1 MAQVPSGTRFIGI
14 ATSVDLVERKSAVLN
29 KETQPYTIEDIVLSV
44 PAGPAGPQGVQG
56 PAGPIG
62 PVGPA
67 GLNWQGSWVSGT
79 SYVADDAVGYNG
91 ASWFCILATSGTT
104 TPNLDTTHWAL
115 LASQGAQGIQGV
127 QGPAGAQGPAGNPAT
142 QTLQQTVDLGN
153 TVTTTNYQSFITSG
167 AFAITNLIT
176 NDESFLAADKLSF
189 GKAAG
194 VNSLELIPS
203 SSLSGSRIIEFP
215 NNSGTVAL
223 LSDIP
228 STAPT
233 LQNVTD
239 SGNTITF
246 GGYET
251 ILAAGAVSVGTIGF
265 GSTLLNPDYVQFN
278 NGTNYI
284 NLGLPNT
291 LTGSRSI
298 KFPDAAGTIA
308 LTSDVTLQKA
318 VTGGNNFVSGVS
330 KITLTAIVA
339 VENTSLLTKSTLE
352 HNKLSFTSNAS
363 GLKTTNLRQSLTP
376 TVNRTIYLP
385 DADGTIALTSDL
397 SLQNAFD
404 AGRTMTTDNFTIGV
418 FDAASGLSVKNTSSS
433 DEIVVETTKVTFT
446 KNSSGLKTT
455 NLRQAVT
462 PTANRTITLPDA
474 DGTIALQTA
483 ASGSFVSQDG
493 KTVTVVN
500 GIITSI
506 VS

>member
-1 MAQVPSGTRFIGI
+1 MAQQVPSGTRFIGI

-29 KETQPYTIEDIVLSV
+29 RETQPYTIEDIVISV
-44 PAGPAGPQGVQG
+44 PVGPAGPQGVQG

-67 GLNWQGSWVSGT
+67 GLNWQGAWVSGT
-79 SYVADDAVGYNG
+79 SYVSDDAVGYNG

-127 QGPAGAQGPAGNPAT
+127 QGATGPQGPAGNPAT
-142 QTLQQTVDLGN
+142 QTLQQTINLGN
-153 TVTTTNYQSFITSG
+153 TVTTTSYQSMITS
-167 AFAITNLIT
+167 ASFSIANLIT
-176 NDESFLAADKLSF
+176 NDESFLTADKLSF

-203 SSLSGSRIIEFP
+203 SSLSGSKVIEFP
-215 NNSGTVAL
+215 NNSGIVAL

-228 STAPT
+228 SGVPT
-233 LQNVTD
+233 LQSVTD
-239 SGNTITF
+239 SGNTITAS
-246 GGYET
+246 GYET
-251 ILAAGAVSVGTIGF
+251 IITAGSIAVGTVGF
-265 GSTLLNPDYVQFN
+265 GYTLLNPDYFQLN

-284 NLGLPNT
+284 NLNLPDV
-291 LTGSRSI
+291 LTGNRTI

-308 LTSDVTLQKA
+308 LTSDISLQK
-318 VTGGNNFVSGVS
+318 
-330 KITLTAIVA
+330 
-339 VENTSLLTKSTLE
+339 
-352 HNKLSFTSNAS
+352 
-363 GLKTTNLRQSLTP
+363 
-376 TVNRTIYLP
+376 
-385 DADGTIALTSDL
+385 
-397 SLQNAFD
+397 AFD

-433 DEIVVETTKVTFT
+433 DEIVVETTKITLT

>member
-1 MAQVPSGTRFIGI
+1 MAQQVPSGTRFIGI
-14 ATSVDLVERKSAVLN
+14 ATSVDLVERKSSVLN
-29 KETQPYTIEDIVLSV
+29 KQTEPYTIEDIILSV

-67 GLNWQGSWVSGT
+67 GLNWQGAWVSGT

-127 QGPAGAQGPAGNPAT
+127 QGATGPQGPAGNPAT

-153 TVTTTNYQSFITSG
+153 TITAS
-167 AFAITNLIT
+167 
-176 NDESFLAADKLSF
+176 
-189 GKAAG
+189 
-194 VNSLELIPS
+194 
-203 SSLSGSRIIEFP
+203 
-215 NNSGTVAL
+215 
-223 LSDIP
+223 
-228 STAPT
+228 
-233 LQNVTD
+233 
-239 SGNTITF
+239 
-246 GGYET
+246 GYET
-251 ILAAGAVSVGTIGF
+251 IITAGSIAVGTVGF
-265 GSTLLNPDYVQFN
+265 GYTLLNPDYFQLN
-278 NGTNYI
+278 NGSNYI
-284 NLGLPNT
+284 NLNLPDV
-291 LTGSRSI
+291 LTGNRTI

-318 VTGGNNFVSGVS
+318 VTGGNNFVSGFS
-330 KITLTAIVA
+330 KITLTGIIT

-352 HNKLSFTSNAS
+352 HNKLSFTSNVS

-385 DADGTIALTSDL
+385 DADGTIALTSDI
-397 SLQNAFD
+397 SLQKAFD

-433 DEIVVETTKVTFT
+433 DEIVVETTKITLT

-474 DGTIALQTA
+474 DGTISLQNYKSYVALISQSGTSAPTATVVFNDTA
-483 ASGSFVSQDG
+483 ATFTWSYDDVGSYFVTCSSPILLSG
-493 KTVTVVN
+493 KTVVFVTTQGNAGNGQNKIFGGTRTNDSNVSLNTSSN
-500 GIITSI
+500 GILDLNLEIRI
-506 VS
+506 YA

>member
-14 ATSVDLVERKSAVLN
+14 ATSVDLVERKSSVLN
-29 KETQPYTIEDIVLSV
+29 EQTQPYTIEDIVLSV

-142 QTLQQTVDLGN
+142 QTLQQTVDLG
-153 TVTTTNYQSFITSG
+153 
-167 AFAITNLIT
+167 
-176 NDESFLAADKLSF
+176 D
-189 GKAAG
+189 
-194 VNSLELIPS
+194 
-203 SSLSGSRIIEFP
+203 
-215 NNSGTVAL
+215 
-223 LSDIP
+223 
-228 STAPT
+228 
-233 LQNVTD
+233 
-239 SGNTITF
+239 TITAL
-246 GGYET
+246 GYET
-251 ILAAGAVSVGTIGF
+251 IVNAGSVSVGTVGF
-265 GSTLLNPDYVQFN
+265 GYTLLNPDYVQFN

-291 LTGSRSI
+291 LTGNRSI

-330 KITLTAIVA
+330 KITLTAIVT

-385 DADGTIALTSDL
+385 DADGTIALTSDI
-397 SLQNAFD
+397 SSQTLQQTVDLGNTITN
-404 AGRTMTTDNFTIGV
+404 GINTMTVIAD
-418 FDAASGLSVKNTSSS
+418 SVKISNFLGSKA
-433 DEIVVETTKVTFT
+433 ELVGGIGANKPYLLFGLPA
-446 KNSSGLKTT
+446 SSGKTVKLLPADT
-455 NLRQAVT
+455 Q
-462 PTANRTITLPDA
+462 TASRTIKLPDA
-474 DGTIALQTA
+474 DGTIALQNYKSYVALISQSGTSAPTATVVFNDTA
-483 ASGSFVSQDG
+483 ATFTWSYDDVGSYFVTCSSPILLSG
-493 KTVTVVN
+493 KTVVFVTTQGNAGNGQNKIFGGTRTNDSNVSLNTSSN
-500 GIITSI
+500 GILDLNLEIRI
-506 VS
+506 YA

>member
-1 MAQVPSGTRFIGI
+1 M
-14 ATSVDLVERKSAVLN
+14 
-29 KETQPYTIEDIVLSV
+29 
-44 PAGPAGPQGVQG
+44 
-56 PAGPIG
+56 
-62 PVGPA
+62 
-67 GLNWQGSWVSGT
+67 
-79 SYVADDAVGYNG
+79 
-91 ASWFCILATSGTT
+91 
-104 TPNLDTTHWAL
+104 
-115 LASQGAQGIQGV
+115 
-127 QGPAGAQGPAGNPAT
+127 
-142 QTLQQTVDLGN
+142 
-153 TVTTTNYQSFITSG
+153 ITS
-167 AFAITNLIT
+167 ASFSIANLIT

-203 SSLSGSRIIEFP
+203 SSLSGSKVIEFP
-215 NNSGTVAL
+215 NNSGIVAL

-228 STAPT
+228 SGVPT
-233 LQNVTD
+233 LQSVTD
-239 SGNTITF
+239 SGNTITAS
-246 GGYET
+246 GYET
-251 ILAAGAVSVGTIGF
+251 IITAGSIAVGTVGF
-265 GSTLLNPDYVQFN
+265 GYTLLNPDYFQLN
-278 NGTNYI
+278 NGSNYI
-284 NLGLPNT
+284 NLNLPDV
-291 LTGSRSI
+291 LTGNRTI

-318 VTGGNNFVSGVS
+318 VTGGNNFVSGFS
-330 KITLTAIVA
+330 KITLTGIIT

-385 DADGTIALTSDL
+385 DADGTIALTSDI

-433 DEIVVETTKVTFT
+433 DEIVVETTKITLT

>member
-1 MAQVPSGTRFIGI
+1 MAIIPSNEKVFMVSNSTNTTYSGSAALQAMNQWYTMQDISDTIGPGT
-14 ATSVDLVERKSAVLN
+14 
-29 KETQPYTIEDIVLSV
+29 P
-44 PAGPAGPQGVQG
+44 GPQGVPGAQG
-56 PAGPIG
+56 AQGIPGTPGA
-62 PVGPA
+62 VGPA
-67 GLNWQGSWVSGT
+67 GLNWQGTWVSGT
-79 SYVADDAVGYNG
+79 SYVADDAVAYNG

-115 LASQGAQGIQGV
+115 LASQGAQGVQGIQGI
-127 QGPAGAQGPAGNPAT
+127 QGLQGIQGIPGSPAT

-153 TVTTTNYQSFITSG
+153 TITAS
-167 AFAITNLIT
+167 
-176 NDESFLAADKLSF
+176 
-189 GKAAG
+189 
-194 VNSLELIPS
+194 
-203 SSLSGSRIIEFP
+203 
-215 NNSGTVAL
+215 
-223 LSDIP
+223 
-228 STAPT
+228 
-233 LQNVTD
+233 
-239 SGNTITF
+239 
-246 GGYET
+246 GYET

-284 NLGLPNT
+284 NLGLPVT

-298 KFPDAAGTIA
+298 VFPDAAGTLA

-318 VTGGNNFVSGVS
+318 VAAGNNFVSGVS
-330 KITLTAIVA
+330 KITLTGIIT

-385 DADGTIALTSDL
+385 DADGTIALTSDI

-404 AGRTMTTDNFTIGV
+404 GGRTMTTDNFTIGV

-474 DGTIALQTA
+474 DGTIALQNYKSYVALISQSGTSAPTATVVFNDTA
-483 ASGSFVSQDG
+483 ATFTWSYDDVGSYFVTCSNPILLSG
-493 KTVTVVN
+493 KTVVFVTTQGNPGNSQNKIFGGARSNDSNVGLYTSSN
-500 GIITSI
+500 GILDLNFEIRI
-506 VS
+506 YN

>member
-142 QTLQQTVDLGN
+142 QTLQQTVDLG
-153 TVTTTNYQSFITSG
+153 
-167 AFAITNLIT
+167 
-176 NDESFLAADKLSF
+176 D
-189 GKAAG
+189 
-194 VNSLELIPS
+194 
-203 SSLSGSRIIEFP
+203 
-215 NNSGTVAL
+215 
-223 LSDIP
+223 
-228 STAPT
+228 
-233 LQNVTD
+233 
-239 SGNTITF
+239 TITAL
-246 GGYET
+246 GYET
-251 ILAAGAVSVGTIGF
+251 IVNAGSVSVGTVGF
-265 GSTLLNPDYVQFN
+265 GYTLLNPDYVQFN
-278 NGTNYI
+278 NGINYI

-291 LTGSRSI
+291 LTGNRSI

-330 KITLTAIVA
+330 KITLTAIVT

-385 DADGTIALTSDL
+385 DADGTIALQNYKSYVALISQSGTSAPTATVVFNDTAATFTWNYDDVGSYFVTCSNPILL
-397 SLQNAFD
+397 SGKTVVFVTTQGNAGNGQNKIF
-404 AGRTMTTDNFTIGV
+404 GGTRTNDSNV
-418 FDAASGLSVKNTSSS
+418 SLNTSS
-433 DEIVVETTKVTFT
+433 
-446 KNSSGLKTT
+446 
-455 NLRQAVT
+455 
-462 PTANRTITLPDA
+462 
-474 DGTIALQTA
+474 
-483 ASGSFVSQDG
+483 
-493 KTVTVVN
+493 N
-500 GIITSI
+500 GILDLNLEIRI
-506 VS
+506 YA